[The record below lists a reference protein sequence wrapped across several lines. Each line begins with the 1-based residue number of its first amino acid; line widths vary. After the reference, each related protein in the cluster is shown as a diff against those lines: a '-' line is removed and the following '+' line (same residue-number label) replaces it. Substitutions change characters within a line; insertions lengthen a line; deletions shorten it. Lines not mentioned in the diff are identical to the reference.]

1 MKINENQTLLSQ
13 LNENQQGEIVYI
25 NGIMPLKRRL
35 LELGFVKGTIVKVI
49 NISPLKNSYLLQIR
63 GYLLAL
69 RKSAVNNI
77 VIKRV

>member
-13 LNENQQGEIVYI
+13 LNENQQGEIVCI